1 MVRVNYSLL
10 ESDIPGSAIN
20 IFLVP
25 GKIIPALVRENKL
38 REVWW
43 SGVEWQKYGVG
54 ELFFLFQPSIY
65 PESDVPGSAIDKFL
79 VPGKIIP
86 ALVIEYRICV

>member
-1 MVRVNYSLL
+1 MVRVNYSLFQASIYL

-38 REVWW
+38 REVWC
-43 SGVEWQKYGVG
+43 SGV
-54 ELFFLFQPSIY
+54 
-65 PESDVPGSAIDKFL
+65 A
-79 VPGKIIP
+79 KIWFG
-86 ALVIEYRICV
+86 